1 MTASRETIAGRSALP
16 DRDGGV
22 ALRGWSMGGLWTLY
36 VLTLRQYL
44 HGRRWMVMGLLFFVP
59 AALAALVRATAPNV
73 PSQALEFLLAMMF
86 IPQGLLP
93 LTALLY
99 ASGMIQDEQEEQTL
113 TYLLVRPIPKWA
125 LYLVKL
131 AATLTTTIVLAALL
145 TSLTFAA
152 IYVGADDAPDDVL
165 VRCLK
170 TAAIHSLGVAAYC
183 CLFGL
188 MSLIVKRVLVI
199 GIAYTAV
206 IEGLVANMPFGI
218 RLATVIYYCRLIAYR
233 VLDYHVDTPGGR
245 VVDMAAE
252 AWQLDLKRDPGLIEH
267 PQLGTCILVLL
278 VASGV
283 CAILAAWICTR
294 REFHVKTPEKG

>member
-1 MTASRETIAGRSALP
+1 MMAQRETIAGRSALP
-16 DRDGGV
+16 DGDGAV
-22 ALRGWSMGGLWTLY
+22 ARRGWPMGGLWTLY
-36 VLTLRQYL
+36 LLTLRQYL
-44 HGRRWMVMGLLFFVP
+44 RGRRWMVMGLLFLVP
-59 AALAALVRATAPNV
+59 AALAVVVRATAPNV
-73 PSQALEFLLAMMF
+73 PPQALEFLLAMMF

-113 TYLLVRPIPKWA
+113 TYLLIRPIPKWA

-131 AATLTTTIVLAALL
+131 AATLTTTIALATLL

-165 VRCLK
+165 ARCFK
-170 TAAIHSLGVAAYC
+170 TAAIHSLGVGTYC

-199 GIAYTAV
+199 GIVYTAV

-233 VLDYHVDTPGGR
+233 VLDYHIDTPGGR

-252 AWQLDLKRDPGLIEH
+252 AWQLDLRRDPALAEH
-267 PQLGTCILVLL
+267 PEVRTCILVLL